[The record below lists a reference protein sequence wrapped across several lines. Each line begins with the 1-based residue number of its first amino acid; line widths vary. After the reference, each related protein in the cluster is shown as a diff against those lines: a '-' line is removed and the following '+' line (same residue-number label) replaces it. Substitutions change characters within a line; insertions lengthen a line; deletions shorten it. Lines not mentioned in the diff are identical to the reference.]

1 MYFFYTGAGDG
12 SGDDIVESLRKF
24 ASLESHNP
32 LLTIIDIPDQQ
43 IYAYNTKDD
52 GNESAVNE
60 QVIRK
65 FVEDYFDKKLEG
77 KKLRAS

>member
-12 SGDDIVESLRKF
+12 SGDDIVESLRQF
-24 ASLESHNP
+24 ASLPSQNP

-43 IYAYNTKDD
+43 TFSSDEKV
-52 GNESAVNE
+52 VNE

-65 FVEDYFDKKLEG
+65 FLEDYFGKKLEG
-77 KKLRAS
+77 KPLRAS